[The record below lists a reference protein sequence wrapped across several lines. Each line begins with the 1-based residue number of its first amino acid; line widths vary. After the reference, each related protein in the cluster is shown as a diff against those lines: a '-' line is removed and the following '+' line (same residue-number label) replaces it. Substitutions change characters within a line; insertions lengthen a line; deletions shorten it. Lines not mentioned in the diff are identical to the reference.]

1 MEEGA
6 TLVSTS
12 KPPTDV
18 EQLANWACRADYSKL
33 SADSVAQ
40 LPVHILDCVSCTL
53 AALGAPPVNAMRSV
67 IESMAGSG
75 DCPLVGGG
83 GSTLAYAV
91 MWHTALVRYVDF
103 MDNYL
108 AAKETCHTA
117 DNFGAVL
124 TAAAHG
130 DASGKAFM
138 TALAVGYTAQSRFT
152 DHGTFMERG
161 LDHTAQLPFSIGAA
175 IGPLL
180 GLSQEQIANGVAM
193 AGSSGGAYD
202 VIRSK
207 PLSEWKGLASS
218 QTALGTVNALL
229 LAKAGVKG
237 PLKVI
242 EGRGGIDKLLGTPIE
257 IDWSKQPYEGVTTST
272 IKKYNAMI
280 HTQSSIEC
288 TLQLRAKHKIDPATI
303 KSALAEVSQMT
314 YDFSGGGAYGDS
326 TVGINSKEQADHSLQ
341 YLIAVA
347 LIDGAVGPAQFDPAR
362 IGKDDV
368 QQLLLKITAKPL
380 DQFTQLYP
388 GRMPARVTVETG
400 DGKVTEEVQDFPG
413 MPDRPFT
420 WDEVVD
426 KFGAL
431 TEGRLDKGLCD
442 EIVAAVKAMETTSAR
457 DLLGLLHR
465 APTPDKPAFA

>member
-1 MEEGA
+1 MPA
-6 TLVSTS
+6 SR
-12 KPPTDV
+12 PPTDV
-18 EQLANWACRADYSKL
+18 EQLANWACRADYSML
-33 SADSVAQ
+33 STDSVAQ
-40 LPVHILDCVSCTL
+40 LPVHVLDCVSCTL
-53 AALGAPPVNAMRSV
+53 AALGAPPVNAMRSM
-67 IESMAGSG
+67 IEVMSGSG
-75 DCPLVGGG
+75 DCPLTGG
-83 GSTLAYAV
+83 GSSNLMYSA

-103 MDNYL
+103 MDNFL

-124 TAAAHG
+124 AAAAHG

-138 TALAVGYTAQSRFT
+138 TALAVGYTAQSRLT

-180 GLSQEQIANGVAM
+180 GLSQEEIAHGVAM
-193 AGSSGGAYD
+193 AGASGGAYD

-207 PLSEWKGLASS
+207 PLSQWKGLASS

-229 LAKAGVKG
+229 LAKAGVEG
-237 PLKVI
+237 PLQVI
-242 EGRGGIDKLLGTPIE
+242 EGGGGIDKLLGKPIE

-272 IKKYNAMI
+272 TKKYNAMI

-288 TLQLRAKHKIDPATI
+288 TLQLRSKHKIDIAQI
-303 KSALAEVSQMT
+303 KSVDAEVTQMT

-326 TVGINSKEQADHSLQ
+326 TSGINSKEQADHSLQ
-341 YLIAVA
+341 FLIAVA

-368 QQLLLKITAKPL
+368 QQLLLKIKAKPF
-380 DQFTQLYP
+380 DDFTKVYP
-388 GRMPARVTVETG
+388 GRMPARITVDTG
-400 DGKVTEEVQDFPG
+400 EGAVTEEVQDFPG
-413 MPDRPFT
+413 MPDRPFS
-420 WDEVVD
+420 WDEAVD

-431 TEGRLDKGLCD
+431 TEGRMDKGLAD

-465 APTPDKPAFA
+465 APTPAKPAFA